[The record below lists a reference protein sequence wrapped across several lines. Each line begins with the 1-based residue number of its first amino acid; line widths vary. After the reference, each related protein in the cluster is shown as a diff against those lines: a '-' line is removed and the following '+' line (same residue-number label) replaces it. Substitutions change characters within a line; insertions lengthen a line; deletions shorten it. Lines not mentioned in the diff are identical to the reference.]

1 MYSKRICIPRNKY
14 MYSTHKYRNTMYRN
28 VILLMRSLNSKRL
41 NLYRKYNK
49 CNRPLSYKF

>member
-1 MYSKRICIPRNKY
+1 MYSKVICIPRNKY

-41 NLYRKYNK
+41 NYRKYNK
-49 CNRPLSYKF
+49 CNRTLSYKI